1 MGRAI
6 TTIPIHPAAG
16 QAGCGGC
23 LHDAGAP
30 VCRTTLGE
38 PCQAPSLHGSP
49 EAVRAVMA
57 ALGPVLGFADDADS
71 APLGTGQVQS
81 LTVQPGEVDLV
92 LASRKQCGGAVW
104 ADLAFQALRRLL
116 PDTDIYVR
124 NAA

>member
-1 MGRAI
+1 MGHAI
-6 TTIPIHPAAG
+6 KTIPIQQAAG
-16 QAGCGGC
+16 QPGCGGC

-30 VCRTTLGE
+30 ICRTALGE

-49 EAVRAVMA
+49 EAVRAVMD
-57 ALGPVLGFADDADS
+57 ALGPVLGFADEAGS
-71 APLGTGQVQS
+71 VALGTGQVLS

-92 LASRKQCGGAVW
+92 LTSRQQCGGAVW